1 MLYSGHVYI
10 GLTGGIGSGKST
22 VARIFAELGAV
33 VVDADELAR
42 GVLATGEPLVD
53 EVEKQFGPGL
63 VSNGVLNREALAKK
77 VFADP
82 ELRLAL
88 EQLVH
93 PEVIRRLAAI
103 RAEVP
108 PGSVLIYDVP
118 LLAEK
123 SMESQFD
130 AVVVVHSP
138 LEERLER
145 LERRGLARP
154 DAEARISHQASD
166 DERLAVATYVI
177 DNSGSIDELRAQC
190 QTVWQAITA

>member
-22 VARIFAELGAV
+22 VAQIFAELGAV

-42 GVLATGEPLVD
+42 GVLAPGEPLV
-53 EVEKQFGPGL
+53 EVVEKQFGPGL
-63 VSNGVLNREALAKK
+63 VNNGVLNREALGKK
-77 VFADP
+77 IFADS
-82 ELRLAL
+82 ELRIAL
-88 EQLVH
+88 ERLVH
-93 PEVIRRLAAI
+93 PEVVKRLAAI
-103 RAEVP
+103 RDDVSADD
-108 PGSVLIYDVP
+108 VLIYDVP
-118 LLAEK
+118 LLTEK

-154 DAEARISHQASD
+154 EAEARISHQASD
-166 DERLAVATYVI
+166 DERMAVATYVI
-177 DNSGSIDELRAQC
+177 DNSGSIDELRDKC